1 MPVKITVR
9 QSATANATIDIPAS
23 VKKDVEDALKELKAN
38 PGSELHLAFD
48 TEDERLA
55 WAKQARAYCNTRDKG
70 ALRFRV
76 LPSKNLP
83 VTEMRVNIT
92 DDLEK
97 NGERNGRRRSA

>member
-1 MPVKITVR
+1 MAVKITVR
-9 QSATANATIDIPAS
+9 QSATATATVEVPED
-23 VKKDVEDALKELKAN
+23 VKRDVENALKELKAN
-38 PGSELHLAFD
+38 PGTELHLAFD
-48 TEDERLA
+48 TEDERLL
-55 WAKQARAYCNTRDKG
+55 WAKQARSYCQTRAKG